1 VLTSDAFAERYGAQ
15 TCDWLETC
23 DGSTVDRDACLADQ
37 ADGVDALLAL
47 DGCSYDE
54 DAARDC
60 LDQREGATC
69 EQALSAAGSSRVN
82 GRNGPPVLA
91 GSIALGRRVGAGYGA
106 RGEARCGGLGW
117 RWRRRRARRAGTGSS
132 GRT

>member
-1 VLTSDAFAERYGAQ
+1 MRPLTLLLPAALSACALTSDAFAERYGAQ

-23 DGSTVDRDACLADQ
+23 DGSTVDRDACLAEQ

-69 EQALSAAGSSRVN
+69 DDPFGLPLDATA
-82 GRNGPPVLA
+82 
-91 GSIALGRRVGAGYGA
+91 
-106 RGEARCGGLGW
+106 CGLVVVC
-117 RWRRRRARRAGTGSS
+117 TPI
-132 GRT
+132 